1 MEIRHVLESK
11 QFRDRQVLE
20 RLFRES
26 EKMEKLSGS
35 GELPQLMKGKV
46 MASLFYEPSTRTRL
60 SFESAMTRLGGSV
73 IGTEAASQFSSAV
86 KGESLTDTIKII
98 GRYADIIVIRHP
110 QEGSARLASEAS
122 PIPVINGGDGPGQ
135 HPTQALLD
143 MYTIKKEL
151 GRIDDLSIAMVG
163 DLFYGR
169 TVHSLTYLLAQQNGV
184 RLYFVSPDQL
194 KIPQRIK
201 TFLKE
206 EKKVPYEETT
216 SLEDVAP
223 KADVLY
229 VTRIQKE
236 RFSNEEEYN
245 KLKGCYVI
253 NNQILK
259 LMKEKAIIM
268 HPLPRVEEIAK
279 EVDSDPRAAYFR
291 QAENG
296 LYIRM
301 ALLNMILGDG
311 GA

>member
-20 RLFRES
+20 QLFKEAER
-26 EKMEKLSGS
+26 MENLSRS
-35 GELPQLMKGKV
+35 GQLPQPMNGKV

-73 IGTEAASQFSSAV
+73 IGTEAASHFSSAV
-86 KGESLTDTIKII
+86 KGESLPDSIKII
-98 GRYADIIVIRHP
+98 GKYADVIVIRHP
-110 QEGSARLASEAS
+110 QEGSARLASEVS

-143 MYTIKKEL
+143 MYTINKEL
-151 GRIDDLSIAMVG
+151 GRIDNLSVAMVG

-169 TVHSLTYLLAQQNGV
+169 TVHSLTYLLAQQNDIH
-184 RLYFVSPDQL
+184 LYFVSPEQL
-194 KIPQRIK
+194 KMPKRIK

-206 EKKVPYEETT
+206 EKGIPFEETT
-216 SLEDVAP
+216 SLEDVAG

-245 KLKGCYVI
+245 KLKGTYVI

-259 LMKEKAIIM
+259 LMKDKAIIM
-268 HPLPRVEEIAK
+268 HPLPRVEEIAN

-311 GA
+311 K

>member
-1 MEIRHVLESK
+1 MFIRHVLESK
-11 QFRDRQVLE
+11 QFRDREVLE

-35 GELPQLMKGKV
+35 GKLPQLMKGKV

-73 IGTEAASQFSSAV
+73 IGTEAASHFSSAV

-194 KIPQRIK
+194 KIPKRIK

-206 EKKVPYEETT
+206 EKNIPFEETT

-229 VTRIQKE
+229 ITRIQKE

-259 LMKEKAIIM
+259 LMKDKAIIM
-268 HPLPRVEEIAK
+268 HPLPRVEEIAN

-311 GA
+311 K